1 MLGNIDRFIAC
12 ISQTIFH
19 RHHDINNSIQ
29 SALIIIYDRA
39 WKKNYS
45 AINLKAYRVHLD
57 ITENWKHCSKI
68 IFKCV
73 NSAMR
78 PIFNESFT
86 EKRGLWV
93 PWTVHRTHW
102 KSMKHSSQKKK
113 KKRMK
118 CRRWTQT
125 LYPNGYIVQKLFQNS

>member
-19 RHHDINNSIQ
+19 WHHDINNSIQ
-29 SALIIIYDRA
+29 SALIIICDRA

-57 ITENWKHCSKI
+57 TAKNWKHCNKI

-73 NSAMR
+73 NSAIR

-86 EKRGLWV
+86 EKNVYESREQCTGPTGKAWNTL
-93 PWTVHRTHW
+93 P
-102 KSMKHSSQKKK
+102 KK

-118 CRRWTQT
+118 CRCWTQK